1 MNRLIIILLDITKGR
16 ISNEALLYWG
26 KIILVFTI
34 VILSAIVMY
43 ESGLHFYKKIK
54 RKKEVKK

>member
-1 MNRLIIILLDITKGR
+1 MNKLSYILLDITKGR

-26 KIILVFTI
+26 KIIIVATI

-54 RKKEVKK
+54 RRKEENK